1 VAPETRTGVSEPTP
15 GPAVADDPPG
25 DDPGLTAPPD
35 TGKRVPDLMKS
46 VPVAPDRV
54 TVGSELT
61 GGLPLAPAPT
71 VDGSGVPGAPDKGVL
86 LPGPIAVAPVAPDDG
101 EVVPDA

>member
-1 VAPETRTGVSEPTP
+1 
-15 GPAVADDPPG
+15 
-25 DDPGLTAPPD
+25 
-35 TGKRVPDLMKS
+35 MKS